1 MWERAAGIK
10 PDDYQSLILLNQV
23 YASLG
28 RQAEAMRAG
37 QRGVERAEREFAKN
51 PVNPRP
57 AYFMATTLAKMGEMA
72 RAAEWAETALII
84 APNDILTQYNIA
96 CYYSASGNFD
106 RAFEMLDR
114 LLPLS
119 NAGMKAWILS
129 DSGLDPLHEDQRWQG
144 VLRRVD
150 H

>member
-1 MWERAAGIK
+1 MWERAAWIK

-84 APNDILTQYNIA
+84 AP
-96 CYYSASGNFD
+96 GRF
-106 RAFEMLDR
+106 
-114 LLPLS
+114 
-119 NAGMKAWILS
+119 
-129 DSGLDPLHEDQRWQG
+129 
-144 VLRRVD
+144 RVSLNSRNS
-150 H
+150 